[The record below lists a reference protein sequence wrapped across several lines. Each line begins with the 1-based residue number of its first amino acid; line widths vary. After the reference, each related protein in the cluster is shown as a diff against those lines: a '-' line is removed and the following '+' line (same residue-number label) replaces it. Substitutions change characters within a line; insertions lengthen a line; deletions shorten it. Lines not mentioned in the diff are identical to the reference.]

1 VRVPVGGARERELA
15 ETAKELTGLRS
26 EIIDEALPVDEP
38 KQRKPNITLA
48 RALLE
53 WEPEVSLREG
63 LKRTIDE
70 SGARALMGAGS
81 QSQ

>member
-15 ETAKELTGLRS
+15 ETIKELTGLSS
-26 EIIDEALPVDEP
+26 EIVDEALPADEP

-48 RALLE
+48 RELLE

-70 SGARALMGAGS
+70 SGARALMGSGS